1 MLHFAINSEPAP
13 KAILPDNCTGLPK
26 MKTNNRRIQYE
37 HGITNSTGY

>member
-1 MLHFAINSEPAP
+1 MLHFAINSKPAP

-37 HGITNSTGY
+37 YGITDPARY